1 MFFCNYLLFI
11 TRLTERKITK
21 HFSIT
26 TLKIFTF
33 RILTSEM
40 KYFFE
45 FLFNKKYILV
55 YEVDLQIDVKS
66 IFFRIVLVLQKV
78 N

>member
-1 MFFCNYLLFI
+1 MPFSNKLKLT
-11 TRLTERKITK
+11 TRLTGRKITK

-26 TLKIFTF
+26 TLKTFKF
-33 RILTSEM
+33 RILISDM

-45 FLFNKKYILV
+45 FLFNKKYTLV
-55 YEVDLQIDVKS
+55 YEVDLQLYVTS
-66 IFFRIVLVLQKV
+66 IFFRMVLILQKV